1 MKMLNMETKTKLSP
15 EEVIKQLKEFFG
27 KGGAGLNLT
36 EESSQCLNFE
46 GGGGYVNAT
55 VCSEGGKTS
64 VSLVTQ
70 EWEYQVK
77 KFLAGLS

>member
-1 MKMLNMETKTKLSP
+1 MEAKTKLSP
-15 EEVIKQLKEFFG
+15 EEVIKKLKEFFG
-27 KGGAGLNLT
+27 KAGAGMKLT
-36 EESSQCLNFE
+36 EEGPQCLNFE

-55 VCSEGGKTS
+55 VCAEGAKTS

-70 EWEYQVK
+70 EWDYQVK